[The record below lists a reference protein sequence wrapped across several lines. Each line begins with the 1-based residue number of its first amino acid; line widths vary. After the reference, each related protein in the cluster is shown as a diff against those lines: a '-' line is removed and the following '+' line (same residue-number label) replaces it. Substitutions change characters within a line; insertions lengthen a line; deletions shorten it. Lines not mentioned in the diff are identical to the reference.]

1 MISKF
6 NEAFSFN
13 NRWLLKKKNI
23 DCCKAT
29 DKIHRMSDEKIHMH
43 YKYYV
48 MTDSSF
54 IKDHAVYMNNN
65 YICPTF
71 FVLPLSQP

>member
-6 NEAFSFN
+6 NSVFIKQSMVV
-13 NRWLLKKKNI
+13 LKKNI

-29 DKIHRMSDEKIHMH
+29 DKIHRMLDEKIHMH

-71 FVLPLSQP
+71 FV